1 VNLARLGPLPRDRV
15 RTDPASLL
23 VHECDALTLF
33 RERPRA
39 VLYPESTAEV
49 RACVHALAGHGI
61 PIVARGAG
69 TGLAGGA
76 RPCATG
82 VVLDLCKMDRVLA
95 IDALRR
101 TARVE
106 AGVVNARVSEAAA
119 PLGLFF
125 APDPSSQMAC
135 TIGGNVACGSGGP
148 HCLRYGTMTDHVAA
162 VTLVDAEGDVHEVAD
177 ESVLSLVVGSE
188 GTLGIVTEAV
198 LRLQPVP
205 PAVATLLLAFPAM
218 RDACEAVAL
227 ILEEGFVPAAL
238 EILDRRA
245 VAMVEDSIFR
255 AGYPRDAAAV
265 LLVELDGTRAEVEE
279 AAAWIAAR
287 WPGRRAR
294 DDAERAALWRGRKG
308 AFGAMGRVAEECYVV
323 DCVVPR
329 SRMAEALERID
340 AVADRRGLT
349 LVNVFHAGDGN
360 LHPLIA
366 YRRADAP
373 KVQEAGREITEICV
387 SLGGSL
393 TGEHGIGVEKRDFM
407 PMLFDAPTLS
417 AMERVRDA
425 FDPKRMLN
433 PGKVLPGP
441 KVCAEAVRRNDFLA
455 VERGGHGGH

>member
-1 VNLARLGPLPRDRV
+1 MNLARLVPLPRDRV
-15 RTDPASLL
+15 RTDLASLL

-39 VLYPESTAEV
+39 VVYPESTAEV
-49 RACVHALAGHGI
+49 KACVRALAAHGI

-82 VVLDLCKMDRVLA
+82 VVLDLCKMDRILA
-95 IDALRR
+95 IDAPRR

-106 AGVVNARVSEAAA
+106 AGVVNARVSDAAA

-162 VTLVDAEGDVHEVAD
+162 VTLVDAQGDVHEVAD
-177 ESVLSLVVGSE
+177 ESLLSLVVGSE

-205 PAVATLLLAFPAM
+205 PAVATMLLSFPAM
-218 RDACEAVAL
+218 RAACEAVAA
-227 ILEEGFVPAAL
+227 ILAEGFVPAAL

-265 LLVELDGTRAEVEE
+265 LLVELDGTKAEVEE

-287 WPGRRAR
+287 WPARRAR
-294 DDAERAALWRGRKG
+294 DDAERHALWRGRKG

-329 SRMAEALERID
+329 SRMADALERID
-340 AVADRRGLT
+340 AVAERRGLT

-407 PMLFDAPTLS
+407 PMLFDAPSLA
-417 AMERVRDA
+417 AMERVREA
-425 FDPKRMLN
+425 FDGKRILN

-441 KVCAEAVRRNDFLA
+441 KVCAEAVRRSDFLA
-455 VERGGHGGH
+455 MEGGGHGGR